1 MRLISQDGMIDVPY
15 EQVSVELRDCD
26 IWCGYYPTLSQHLI
40 SKKFAAYSNINK
52 ALKVM
57 EMLRNAYCGLPII
70 MKNVDI
76 SNEVIELLKDLKK
89 NGIIFQKVEENPSVE
104 YVDNTYFKFP
114 ADEEVEIN
122 NGLE

>member
-15 EQVSVELRDCD
+15 EQVSVELIDCD

-40 SKKFAAYSNINK
+40 SKKFATYSNTDK

-70 MKNVDI
+70 MRNYEI
-76 SNEVIELLKDLKK
+76 SDEVLEKLKDWKK
-89 NGIIFQKVEENPSVE
+89 KGIVFHNVEATRSVE

-114 ADEEVEIN
+114 DDSEIEV
-122 NGLE
+122 